1 MVLLPSILASSVMYR
16 SKTTSSLIHRSRLH
30 VSSITFCFSSVVPF
44 LSNFFSN
51 AHNKNSL
58 SSNLLR
64 SVLSL
69 KYSSGSI
76 FFGCSTLKSL
86 GISLTLTVKPSTK
99 SQLLHNQIDCYAL
112 FSAAFRASHIR
123 LSSISCIF
131 SFSFLQFSS
140 VRFSK
145 NRDVE

>member
-16 SKTTSSLIHRSRLH
+16 SKTASSLIHRSRLH

-51 AHNKNSL
+51 AHSKNSL

-76 FFGCSTLKSL
+76 FFGCSTLRSL
-86 GISLTLTVKPSTK
+86 GISLTLTVKPCC
-99 SQLLHNQIDCYAL
+99 IA
-112 FSAAFRASHIR
+112 RAPLRIT
-123 LSSISCIF
+123 LQKPAPSSSPSFGISESGIK
-131 SFSFLQFSS
+131 QS
-140 VRFSK
+140 VQSCKR
-145 NRDVE
+145 